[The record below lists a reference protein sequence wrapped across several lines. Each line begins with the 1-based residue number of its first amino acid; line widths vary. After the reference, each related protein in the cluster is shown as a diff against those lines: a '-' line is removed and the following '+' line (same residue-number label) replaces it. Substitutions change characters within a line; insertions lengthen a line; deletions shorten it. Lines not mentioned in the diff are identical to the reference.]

1 MTGVDLDPALNF
13 SRRNSIANAGQMGT
27 KQHRAARWFRAER
40 AEVRKPKR
48 ISEWELDMVF
58 LRWKAEDD
66 DETLRSALPKVD
78 PPLYDNIKDKMR
90 QVAVELCLLRSRIA
104 YSMQNW
110 DEMEIRSQQAYNL
123 AADLQWEPFKAKCAL
138 PLGVALYQQGK
149 WEGAYENFLEA
160 LNTGEFYGPRSVI
173 QKWINLVTER
183 RLRERAMFM
192 TPLDS
197 VVEEEEVFSFPRRQ
211 DRNLESRDPPSLHH
225 SLQVAEYSTRDTAL
239 PRTSEAHSSSAP
251 LKQVTQAVLTGVT
264 RYTGYAADGSTTDRV
279 LDGPAVITVST
290 DPNPASF
297 GSPRLYNPKAG
308 PAPSPPMRA
317 ETPPLRPALFL
328 PRTLAAS
335 SLSEMELP
343 PQYAQKVRKGDPS
356 SEPGQGAL
364 LQDGPQEDDRQP
376 LKPSSLLTRTERSP
390 QLSPS
395 RQYSGRKSDVVPIQQ
410 SQALSPLEQADS
422 EIIPPVS
429 SLPSRLKPDELRNLS
444 MVLEHYSFTSPFRE
458 TGSEA
463 RPTTQSPPS
472 HPIAIATQHPKPA
485 WRSPTASPPPD
496 AQPSPPY
503 PPRPVW
509 STGLARPSP
518 PPAAAGTGSTY
529 AATSRPRN
537 KRAISDGHVYGKRF
551 EMRRPR
557 RSSGYMGGGGG
568 GGGGGVHP
576 LSQGSSPVVEKK
588 KKWGARSGSTTIRWA
603 DQWVGGEVAVKEGT
617 REEIVKG
624 RESGEKEDV
633 VRSEGGSGGEVIG
646 EGSESGGSEESEDA
660 SSEDGGVPIGE
671 DNKGRG

>member
-1 MTGVDLDPALNF
+1 MEWFDFEPVPPSGTRLGRQLSRPSSASNSASVSAPPSPFTSYRNTARHPDSAVESIHPFSSKGSRRWSRQLVATPNTPPQRRYSQSNRAPYPKNSISPRLSRNKAGIYVRSRGSQERIVVPSDTPLHFRADLAIDIESPRMSSSGGPLTPSGRRSQTPSLTMTGVDLDPALTF

-27 KQHRAARWFRAER
+27 KQHRAARWFCTER

-90 QVAVELCLLRSRIA
+90 QVAVELCLLRCRIA

-110 DEMEIRSQQAYNL
+110 DDMEIRSQQAYNL

-160 LNTGEFYGPRSVI
+160 LNTGDFYGPRSVI
-173 QKWINLVTER
+173 QKWIDLVTER
-183 RLRERAMFM
+183 RLRERALFI

-197 VVEEEEVFSFPRRQ
+197 VVEEEEGFSFPRRQ
-211 DRNLESRDPPSLHH
+211 DRNLESRDPPSSHH
-225 SLQVAEYSTRDTAL
+225 SLQVAECSTRETAL

-264 RYTGYAADGSTTDRV
+264 RYTGNAADGSTTDRV

-297 GSPRLYNPKAG
+297 GSPRLYNPKDG

-317 ETPPLRPALFL
+317 ATPPLRPALFL

-343 PQYAQKVRKGDPS
+343 PPFAQKVRKGDPS

-376 LKPSSLLTRTERSP
+376 LKPSSLLARKERSP

-422 EIIPPVS
+422 EMIPPVS
-429 SLPSRLKPDELRNLS
+429 SLPSHLKTDELRNPS
-444 MVLEHYSFTSPFRE
+444 MVLEHFSFTSPFRA

-463 RPTTQSPPS
+463 PPTTQ
-472 HPIAIATQHPKPA
+472 
-485 WRSPTASPPPD
+485 
-496 AQPSPPY
+496 
-503 PPRPVW
+503 
-509 STGLARPSP
+509 
-518 PPAAAGTGSTY
+518 
-529 AATSRPRN
+529 
-537 KRAISDGHVYGKRF
+537 
-551 EMRRPR
+551 
-557 RSSGYMGGGGG
+557 
-568 GGGGGVHP
+568 
-576 LSQGSSPVVEKK
+576 
-588 KKWGARSGSTTIRWA
+588 
-603 DQWVGGEVAVKEGT
+603 
-617 REEIVKG
+617 
-624 RESGEKEDV
+624 
-633 VRSEGGSGGEVIG
+633 
-646 EGSESGGSEESEDA
+646 
-660 SSEDGGVPIGE
+660 
-671 DNKGRG
+671 